1 MRLLDRYLLRELLVP
16 LLYCLVGFFVF
27 WVMMD
32 LISELSS
39 LQEAKLTGW
48 EIAEYYLVRSPS
60 QVVVV
65 LPVALL
71 LGLLYTLSN
80 HARYHEITAIR
91 AAGVSLWR
99 LSLPSFGTGLVL
111 SLALFVLNEFFAP
124 DSENRAA
131 AIRQKHGTGKKSGTE
146 RGHVRNL
153 GFTNARDQREW
164 LIGVYNVEAAQ
175 MVNPQVIW
183 TLPDGAQRWLKAAR
197 AEYTNGC
204 WTFFDALEYRMD
216 PAAKT
221 APVPSLQTNALACP
235 EFTETPDQIRSEI
248 KIANRMA
255 LSASRQADLPLS
267 DIFDYLRFHP
277 HPKRSDQWWLY
288 TKMHGRLAAPWMCM
302 VVVLIALPFGA
313 ASGRRNV
320 FVGVASS
327 ILISFA
333 YLLLLRVSLTLGE
346 SGYMPP
352 WLAGWLPN
360 LFFGLTGL
368 WMTAR
373 TR

>member
-99 LSLPSFGTGLVL
+99 LSLPYFGTGLVL

-175 MVNPQVIW
+175 MINPQVVW
-183 TLPDGAQRWLKAAR
+183 TLPDGAQRWVKAAR

-204 WTFFDALEYRMD
+204 WTFFDALEYRMN

-248 KIANRMA
+248 KIASRMA

-277 HPKRSDQWWLY
+277 HPKRSDEWWLY

-327 ILISFA
+327 ILIAFA